1 MKLNPSK
8 PILYLITRGATT
20 EATTVDSPEF
30 KQIKAQVSAAVAAE
44 IDLVQLREKRLS
56 ARVLFELTRQ
66 AFALTRGTATRL
78 LVNDRADIAAAV
90 GADGVHLTTRSID
103 VPTVRRTFGSEF
115 LIGVSTHSIE
125 EARTAKDA
133 GADFVVFGPVFDTA
147 AKRAYG
153 TPVGIAELSRV
164 TRELADF
171 PVLALGGIA
180 MENFARCLNSG
191 ARGIAGI
198 GLFSEPQ
205 ELRNITAQIKEWS
218 HMR

>member
-1 MKLNPSK
+1 MKLDPSK

-30 KQIKAQVSAAVAAE
+30 NQIIECVSAAVAAE

-78 LVNDRADIAAAV
+78 VVNDRSDIAAAA
-90 GADGVHLTTRSID
+90 GADGVHLATLSID
-103 VPTVRRTFGSEF
+103 AARIRGTFGNEF
-115 LIGVSTHSIE
+115 LIGVSTHSVA

-133 GADFVVFGPVFDTA
+133 GADFIVFGPVFDTSS
-147 AKRAYG
+147 KRGYG
-153 TPVGIAELSRV
+153 SPVGVVGLSRV
-164 TRELADF
+164 TRELTDF
-171 PVLALGGIA
+171 PVLALGGIT
-180 MENFARCLNSG
+180 MENFTHCLSAG

-198 GLFSEPQ
+198 SLFSQPH
-205 ELRNITAQIKEWS
+205 ELKTIAAQIKNGVA
-218 HMR
+218 

>member
-66 AFALTRGTATRL
+66 AFALTRSTATRL

-103 VPTVRRTFGSEF
+103 VPTVRRTFGSE
-115 LIGVSTHSIE
+115 VDRKST
-125 EARTAKDA
+125 R
-133 GADFVVFGPVFDTA
+133 
-147 AKRAYG
+147 
-153 TPVGIAELSRV
+153 
-164 TRELADF
+164 
-171 PVLALGGIA
+171 
-180 MENFARCLNSG
+180 LNS
-191 ARGIAGI
+191 
-198 GLFSEPQ
+198 
-205 ELRNITAQIKEWS
+205 
-218 HMR
+218 

>member
-1 MKLNPSK
+1 MKLDPSK

-30 KQIKAQVSAAVAAE
+30 KQIKAHISAAVAAE

-78 LVNDRADIAAAV
+78 LVNDRADIAAGV

-103 VPTVRRTFGSEF
+103 VTTVRRTFGSEV
-115 LIGVSTHSIE
+115 LIGVSTHSVA

-133 GADFVVFGPVFDTA
+133 GADFVVFGPVFDTSS
-147 AKRAYG
+147 KRGYG
-153 TPVGIAELSRV
+153 SPAGVTGLSGV
-164 TRELADF
+164 TRELTDF
-171 PVLALGGIA
+171 PVLALGGIT
-180 MENFARCLNSG
+180 MENFTRCLSAG

-198 GLFSEPQ
+198 SLFSQP
-205 ELRNITAQIKEWS
+205 
-218 HMR
+218 H